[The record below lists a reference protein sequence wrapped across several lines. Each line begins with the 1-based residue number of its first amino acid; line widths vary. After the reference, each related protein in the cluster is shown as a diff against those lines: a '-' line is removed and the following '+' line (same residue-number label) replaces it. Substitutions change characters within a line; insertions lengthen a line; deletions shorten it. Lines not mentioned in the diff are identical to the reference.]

1 GLQRKSPLFGGR
13 MVIRKN
19 QSQANKQL
27 VTFSALLCSPEYGP
41 GMALDDRTRRLLEEW
56 EVKHGLSVIQKRLDM
71 GLFEFDREKQKNCY
85 LWLKARQVTLWTSIA
100 GLLALGSAAVAA
112 LVVAFTPALK

>member
-1 GLQRKSPLFGGR
+1 

-19 QSQANKQL
+19 QSQASKQL

-41 GMALDDRTRRLLEEW
+41 GMALDDRTRRLLEER

-100 GLLALGSAAVAA
+100 GRLALGSAAVAA